1 MNGASPSLLRAL
13 RGPIMMTVLGS
24 LLALD
29 HFTQYSFGR
38 TWPVLLIVMG
48 LMTLAERM
56 ARPQS
61 PMGGN

>member
-1 MNGASPSLLRAL
+1 
-13 RGPIMMTVLGS
+13 MMTALGS

-56 ARPQS
+56 ARPQT